1 GWLLRH
7 GRIESDAVGQAWGKD
22 ANLQKQQANVDGRVQ
37 YFVTS
42 PYMDVLKQYKV
53 GAGTFTGHD
62 VVTQN
67 SPSGTTLDD
76 SQIRTLLNAEISA
89 QHVPGPTAD
98 RLYVFFTAPGTVV
111 TVNGKTSGANFL
123 GYHSQF
129 TNSAGASITYA
140 VI

>member
-1 GWLLRH
+1 
-7 GRIESDAVGQAWGKD
+7 
-22 ANLQKQQANVDGRVQ
+22 
-37 YFVTS
+37 
-42 PYMDVLKQYKV
+42 
-53 GAGTFTGHD
+53 AGTFTGHD

-67 SPSGTTLDD
+67 SPSSTTLDD

-140 VI
+140 VIPYAAPGFLNPFQLDTIVLSHEIAESVTN